1 MSSKINGVVGVIR
14 TNDEQVAYRLAK
26 AWNSTLMTSIEITM
40 TVPNALNIIER
51 LLGEGVT
58 RLGGGTVRTVEQIR
72 ALSKMG
78 AAFAVSP
85 HTDEK
90 IIKEA
95 VDLGLPVTP
104 GAMTPSEIVRV
115 MQLGA
120 TSAKVFPINS
130 VGGLRFVEAILEP
143 LPELKLVV
151 SGGVQ
156 PSEVQSY
163 LKLGCVGVCMGGAL
177 WTEELAIKGNIEK
190 LTQYAQ
196 NALESM

>member
-1 MSSKINGVVGVIR
+1 MTTKKTGVVGVIR
-14 TNDEQVAYRLAK
+14 TESPEVAYALAK
-26 AWNSTLMTSIEITM
+26 AWNPTSIASIEITM
-40 TVPNALNIIER
+40 TVPNALSIIEK

-58 RLGGGTVRTVEQIR
+58 KLGGGTVRTVEQVR

-85 HTDEK
+85 HSDESV
-90 IIKEA
+90 IKEA
-95 VDLGLPVTP
+95 VSLGLPVTP

-115 MQLGA
+115 MQWGA
-120 TSAKVFPINS
+120 TSAKVFPIKS
-130 VGGLRFVEAILEP
+130 LGGLSYIEAILEP

-163 LKLGCVGVCMGGAL
+163 LNAGCVGVCMGGAL
-177 WTEELAIKGNIEK
+177 WDEK
-190 LTQYAQ
+190 IARQGDIAALTAYAN
-196 NALESM
+196 NALQDM

>member
-1 MSSKINGVVGVIR
+1 MTTKKTGVVGVIR
-14 TNDEQVAYRLAK
+14 TESPEVAYALAK
-26 AWNSTLMTSIEITM
+26 AWNPTSIASIEITM
-40 TVPNALNIIER
+40 TVPNALSIIEK

-58 RLGGGTVRTVEQIR
+58 RLGGGTVRTVEQVR

-85 HTDEK
+85 HSDESV
-90 IIKEA
+90 IKEA
-95 VDLGLPVTP
+95 VSLGLPVTP

-115 MQLGA
+115 MQWGA
-120 TSAKVFPINS
+120 TSAKVFPIKS
-130 VGGLRFVEAILEP
+130 LGGLSYIEAILEP

-163 LKLGCVGVCMGGAL
+163 LNAGCVGVCMGGAL
-177 WTEELAIKGNIEK
+177 WDEK
-190 LTQYAQ
+190 IARQGDIAALTAYAN
-196 NALESM
+196 NALQDM